1 MNTNKIRTNLT
12 RNTMAIA
19 IATIMILG
27 TIALASTLGQV
38 NAAHDNQEQNKTSA
52 VAFHDAM
59 RKLWE
64 DHITWTRLVIVSVL
78 NGLPDTPS
86 TVDRLLQNQADIGN
100 AIKPFYENAAG
111 TYDEQCHLEIL
122 VIADTLS
129 PGIIPQFPHSFTHD
143 FTTEEQN

>member
-1 MNTNKIRTNLT
+1 MNTNKIRTKLT
-12 RNTMAIA
+12 RKTMAIA

-52 VAFHDAM
+52 IAFHDAM

-78 NGLPDTPS
+78 NGLTDTKS
-86 TVDRLLQNQADIGN
+86 KINRHLQNQTICIYAN
-100 AIKPFYENAAG
+100 K
-111 TYDEQCHLEIL
+111 
-122 VIADTLS
+122 
-129 PGIIPQFPHSFTHD
+129 
-143 FTTEEQN
+143 